1 MIPKPAMLFLAALCL
16 TAVPAMPDDL
26 RGELGLGIGPT
37 FPQGEFARY
46 SDPGPHFNIRATPRI
61 PGVESVAGWLDFNVT
76 LFSSEESPLFITV
89 EDFLLEAK
97 KTVSEYA
104 FSLHAGLQVGSA
116 SAKGFIRPRAALAP
130 GLYVFNT
137 ETSVRLIG
145 DDEDLVSNNDSDVRV
160 GWRGIIGVDFFFSQ
174 QWGISFD
181 FFYDHVFRMRRLIDT
196 DEAGN
201 TIEVFRPARFQTYM
215 ISVVIPF
222 ASM

>member
-1 MIPKPAMLFLAALCL
+1 MISKLAVLCLVALCL
-16 TAVPAMPDDL
+16 TAGRAFSDDL
-26 RGELGLGIGPT
+26 RGEVGLGIGPT

-46 SDPGPHFNIRATPRI
+46 SDPGPHFNIRVTPRI
-61 PGVESVAGWLDFNVT
+61 PGVESVAGWIDLNGT
-76 LFSSEESPLFITV
+76 LFSSEETPVFITV
-89 EDFLLEAK
+89 EDFLLDAK

-104 FSLHAGLQVGSA
+104 FSLHTGLQVGSA

-130 GLYVFNT
+130 GLYIFNT
-137 ETSVRLIG
+137 ETSIRVIG

-201 TIEVFRPARFQTYM
+201 TVEIFRPARFQTYV
-215 ISVVIPF
+215 ISAVIPF
-222 ASM
+222 GSM